1 MSVYN
6 LGTHDPAGIGQPC
19 IRERLVIMSQER
31 TTTPPTVAPPI
42 SIPEAGTSHPA
53 PLHPWQCPRCGSTD
67 LASAY
72 LVDYGDKFRQLQLAP
87 RSLKLS
93 KISRMLRP
101 FKRLVNVGAQVCR
114 HCGAVT
120 LEVNPDEFAEVER
133 KYGRR

>member
-1 MSVYN
+1 
-6 LGTHDPAGIGQPC
+6 
-19 IRERLVIMSQER
+19 MSQER
-31 TTTPPTVAPPI
+31 PTTVAPPS
-42 SIPEAGTSHPA
+42 SIPEAGTLPA
-53 PLHPWQCPRCGSTD
+53 PMHPWQCPRCGSTD

-72 LVDYGDKFRQLQLAP
+72 LVDYSDKFRQLQLAP
-87 RSLKLS
+87 RSLKLG